1 MEKHNFRYLKVECD
15 TIDAFQGKEKDI
27 IVIDLVRTEKYTRF
41 IDDANRLNVAV
52 SRAKEMAVMA
62 ASVSY
67 IRDKQY
73 EHLER
78 LYYYVKEKGGLL
90 DGRLYGV

>member
-62 ASVSY
+62 VS
-67 IRDKQY
+67 DVVSNGKQTKV
-73 EHLER
+73 EIC
-78 LYYYVKEKGGLL
+78 V
-90 DGRLYGV
+90 V